1 MDSDKDGGGA
11 LRQSS
16 KVVRSADA
24 RAPPPRPAGFGPSS
38 ATPLGCDLGDFMTNA
53 CASISFP
60 VHMG

>member
-24 RAPPPRPAGFGPSS
+24 RAPPPRPAQLGSGP
-38 ATPLGCDLGDFMTNA
+38 APPLLWGVIWVTL
-53 CASISFP
+53 
-60 VHMG
+60 